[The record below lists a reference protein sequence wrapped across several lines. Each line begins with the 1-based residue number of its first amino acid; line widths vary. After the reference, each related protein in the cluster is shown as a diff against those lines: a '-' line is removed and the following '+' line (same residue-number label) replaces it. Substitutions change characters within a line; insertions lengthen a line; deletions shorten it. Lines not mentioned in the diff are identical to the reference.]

1 MWAAAAIV
9 LGVDDTSAAAPA
21 PGIDPTAPHPARRYN
36 YWLGGKDN
44 FAADRASGDELQKHF
59 PKVRLGALA
68 NRALLQRATRFLT
81 AEAGIRQFLDIGTGL
96 PTADNTH
103 EVAQRHAP
111 ESRVVYVDNDP
122 LVMVHARA
130 LLNSSPEGR
139 TAYIEA
145 DLNDPDAILR
155 HPVLHE
161 TLNLKEPVGLMLVA
175 VLHFIHGDGAAA
187 PIVRRLLDA
196 LPSGSYLVATHATSD
211 FGTPEQQA
219 LYQQLIAQGRS
230 DVWTRPKE
238 EFAGLFEGLELVSPG
253 VVPAS
258 EWRPEPGAEIPERS
272 DINVWT
278 AVGRKP

>member
-1 MWAAAAIV
+1 MDPVA
-9 LGVDDTSAAAPA
+9 S
-21 PGIDPTAPHPARRYN
+21 GIDPNVAHPARRYN

-44 FAADRASGDELQKHF
+44 FAADRASGDELERLF

-68 NRALLQRATRFLT
+68 NRAMLQRATRFL
-81 AEAGIRQFLDIGTGL
+81 AEEAGVRQFLDIGTGL

-111 ESRVVYVDNDP
+111 TSRIVYVDNDP

-145 DLNDPDAILR
+145 DLNDPERILAD
-155 HPVLHE
+155 PALAE
-161 TLNLKEPVGLMLVA
+161 TLDLKQPVGLMLIA
-175 VLHFIHGDGAAA
+175 VLHFIHGDGAAK
-187 PIVRRLLDA
+187 PIVSRLLDA

-219 LYQQLIAQGRS
+219 LYRQLVESGKS
-230 DVWTRPKE
+230 DVWTRPKD
-238 EFAGLFEGLELVSPG
+238 EFTALFDGLELVDPG

-258 EWRPEPGAEIPERS
+258 EWRPAPGAEIPERS

>member
-1 MWAAAAIV
+1 MN
-9 LGVDDTSAAAPA
+9 DSSAAA
-21 PGIDPTAPHPARRYN
+21 PGIDPTKPHPARRYN

-44 FAADRASGDELQKHF
+44 FAADRASGDELEKHF

-68 NRALLQRATRFLT
+68 NRALLQRAARFLT

-103 EVAQRHAP
+103 QVAQRHAP

-130 LLNSSPEGR
+130 LLNSSPEGH

-145 DLNDPDAILR
+145 DLNDPESILR
-155 HPVLHE
+155 HP
-161 TLNLKEPVGLMLVA
+161 TLTDTLDMTQPVGLMLIA
-175 VLHFIHGDGAAA
+175 VLHFVHGDGAAQ

-196 LPSGSYLVATHATSD
+196 LPPGSYLVATHATSD

-219 LYQQLIAQGRS
+219 LYQDLVRSGRS
-230 DVWTRPKE
+230 DVWTRPYD
-238 EFAGLFEGLELVSPG
+238 EFAALFEGLELVEPG

-258 EWRPEPGAEIPERS
+258 EWRPEPGANIPERT

>member
-1 MWAAAAIV
+1 VDQNTAIDATV
-9 LGVDDTSAAAPA
+9 A
-21 PGIDPTAPHPARRYN
+21 HPARRYN

-44 FAADRASGDELQKHF
+44 FAADRASGDELERMF

-68 NRALLQRATRFLT
+68 NRALLKRATRFLA
-81 AEAGIRQFLDIGTGL
+81 AEAGVRQFLDIGTGL

-103 EVAQRHAP
+103 EVAQAVVP
-111 ESRVVYVDNDP
+111 ESHIVYVDNDP

-130 LLNSSPEGR
+130 LLTSTPAGR
-139 TAYIEA
+139 TAYLQA
-145 DLNDPDAILR
+145 DLNDPDTILAD
-155 HPVLHE
+155 PVLRE
-161 TLNLKEPVGLMLVA
+161 TLDLSQPVGLMLIA
-175 VLHFIHGDGAAA
+175 VLHFVHGHGAAQ

-196 LPSGSYLVATHATSD
+196 LPAGSYLVATHATQD

-219 LYQQLIAQGRS
+219 LYQQILQEGKS
-230 DVWTRPKE
+230 DVWTRPKD
-238 EFAGLFEGLELVSPG
+238 EFAALFDGLDLVEPG

-272 DINVWT
+272 DVNVWT

>member
-1 MWAAAAIV
+1 VDQNSAIDATV
-9 LGVDDTSAAAPA
+9 A
-21 PGIDPTAPHPARRYN
+21 HPARRYN

-44 FAADRASGDELQKHF
+44 FAADRASGDELERLF

-68 NRALLQRATRFLT
+68 NRALLKRATRFLA

-103 EVAQRHAP
+103 QVAQAAVPDSHI
-111 ESRVVYVDNDP
+111 VYVDNDP

-130 LLNSSPEGR
+130 LLTSTPAGR
-139 TAYIEA
+139 TAYLQA
-145 DLNDPDAILR
+145 DLNDPDTILAD
-155 HPVLHE
+155 PVLRE
-161 TLNLKEPVGLMLVA
+161 TLDLSQPVGLMLIA
-175 VLHFIHGDGAAA
+175 VLHFVHGHGAAR

-196 LPSGSYLVATHATSD
+196 LPAGSYLVATHATQD

-219 LYQQLIAQGRS
+219 LYQQILQEGKS
-230 DVWTRPKE
+230 DVWTRPKD
-238 EFAGLFEGLELVSPG
+238 EFAALFDGLDLVEPG

-258 EWRPEPGAEIPERS
+258 EWRPEPGTEIPERS

>member
-1 MWAAAAIV
+1 M
-9 LGVDDTSAAAPA
+9 DDSSAAPR
-21 PGIDPTAPHPARRYN
+21 GIDPSQPHPARRYN

-44 FAADRASGDELQKHF
+44 FAADRASGDELERHF

-68 NRALLQRATRFLT
+68 NRALLRRATRFLT
-81 AEAGIRQFLDIGTGL
+81 EEAGIRQFLDIGTGL

-103 EVAQRHAP
+103 QVAQRIAP
-111 ESRVVYVDNDP
+111 DSRVVYVDNDP

-139 TAYIEA
+139 TSYIEA
-145 DLNDPDAILR
+145 DLNDPEAILA
-155 HPVLHE
+155 HPVLAD
-161 TLNLKEPVGLMLVA
+161 TLDLKQPVGLMLIA
-175 VLHFIHGDGAAA
+175 VLHFIHGTGAAQ
-187 PIVRRLLDA
+187 PIVRMLLDA

-211 FGTPEQQA
+211 FGSPEQQA
-219 LYQQLIAQGRS
+219 LYEELVRTGRS
-230 DVWTRPKE
+230 DVWTRPFDE
-238 EFAGLFEGLELVSPG
+238 VSALFDGLELVEPG

-258 EWRPEPGAEIPERS
+258 EWRPEPGTEIPART

>member
-1 MWAAAAIV
+1 MR
-9 LGVDDTSAAAPA
+9 
-21 PGIDPTAPHPARRYN
+21 GIDPTQPHPARRYN

-44 FAADRASGDELQKHF
+44 FAADRASGDELEKLF
-59 PKVRLGALA
+59 PKVRLGAQA
-68 NRALLQRATRFLT
+68 NRALLRRATRFLT
-81 AEAGIRQFLDIGTGL
+81 AEAGVRQFLDIGTGL

-103 EVAQRHAP
+103 EVAQRYAP
-111 ESRVVYVDNDP
+111 DSRVVYVDNDP

-130 LLNSSPEGR
+130 LLNSSPQGR

-145 DLNDPDAILR
+145 DLNDPEAILS

-161 TLNLKEPVGLMLVA
+161 TLDLGRPVGLMLIA
-175 VLHFIHGDGAAA
+175 VLHFIHGEGAAT
-187 PIVRRLLDA
+187 PIVRRLIDA

-219 LYQQLIAQGRS
+219 LYQQLVAQGRS
-230 DVWTRPKE
+230 DVWTRTRA
-238 EFAGLFEGLELVSPG
+238 EFTGLFDGLELVDPG

-258 EWRPEPGAEIPERS
+258 EWRPEPEAEIPARS

>member
-1 MWAAAAIV
+1 VKEVYAASVSEAEHDPQ
-9 LGVDDTSAAAPA
+9 LDTSVPQ
-21 PGIDPTAPHPARRYN
+21 TARIWN
-36 YWLGGKDN
+36 YWLGGTDN
-44 FAADRASGDELQKHF
+44 FPVDRQVGDEIRQAFPQIVDNARASRAFL
-59 PKVRLGALA
+59 VRAVTYV
-68 NRALLQRATRFLT
+68 TR
-81 AEAGIRQFLDIGTGL
+81 EAGIRQLLDVGSGL

-155 HPVLHE
+155 DPVLHE
-161 TLNLKEPVGLMLVA
+161 TLDLTKPVGLMLIA
-175 VLHFIHGDGAAA
+175 VLHFIHGDGAAT

-230 DVWTRPKE
+230 DVWTRPKD
-238 EFAGLFEGLELVSPG
+238 EFAGLFDGLELVEPG